1 MQKVSKKITVLLTI
15 WVILIF
21 IGVGSISYISGKA
34 NQKYEDSIYY
44 YKVINAPTRSYC
56 PTFQQ
61 DSIYMSKEEKRLL
74 KEYEKLIR

>member
-1 MQKVSKKITVLLTI
+1 MQKINKKITVLLTI

-44 YKVINAPTRSYC
+44 YKVLNAPTRSIKNISV
-56 PTFQQ
+56 TEDTAF
-61 DSIYMSKEEKRLL
+61 IRRAEEKYKQLV
-74 KEYEKLIR
+74 K

>member
-44 YKVINAPTRSYC
+44 YKVINAPKRSYY

-61 DSIYMSKEEKRLL
+61 DSIYMSKEEKKLL